1 MKDPKDTKTLP
12 LALPLKPGRVPSGR
26 AKTAAQR
33 KAEQVAR
40 TRTKVAAGSDEPLT
54 DAECLYVLAASAWPA
69 GSPIDHDAW
78 LRLGRLRG
86 YVS

>member
-1 MKDPKDTKTLP
+1 MKDLADTKTMP
-12 LALPLKPGRVPSGR
+12 LALPMKPGRPATGR

-40 TRTKVAAGSDEPLT
+40 TRTKVAGSDDEPLT
-54 DAECLYVLAASAWPA
+54 DAECLYVLAAAAWPA
-69 GSPIDHDAW
+69 GSPIDRDAW
-78 LRLGRLRG
+78 QQLGRLRG